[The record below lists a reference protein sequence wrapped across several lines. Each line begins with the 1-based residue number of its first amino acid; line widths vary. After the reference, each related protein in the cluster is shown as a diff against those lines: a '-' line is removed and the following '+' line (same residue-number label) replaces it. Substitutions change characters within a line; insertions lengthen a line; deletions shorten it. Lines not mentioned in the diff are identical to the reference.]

1 MTDETMTEVV
11 HQTFDP
17 AGRPVGPPPLSTTAA
32 ITTIGHIGWLGWV
45 WLTVAVLYGVAM
57 IPISIFGDLDG
68 NSPWQDAVGGWQQW
82 LFYGAGITTVP
93 TFAKMLITNGVTRA
107 QVSRSSII
115 AMVILGV
122 LGGIFVAGGLAVEGL
137 IYDVNDWSRELRG
150 GSTEPG
156 FATIVGIGAD
166 SVLVLCAYFV
176 AGWLSVAGF
185 YRLGW
190 VVGALFVP
198 VAMVPAAFSELVL
211 RVDVGTRID
220 VLDGVAP
227 NLPAAVWSL
236 LTVAV
241 IAVATLGATWMTSE
255 IELDN

>member
-1 MTDETMTEVV
+1 MSNETMTDVA
-11 HQTFDP
+11 HQTYEP

-32 ITTIGHIGWLGWV
+32 ITTIGHLGWLGWM
-45 WLTVAVLYGVAM
+45 WLTLALLYGAAM

-68 NSPWQDAVGGWQQW
+68 NSIWQDAVAGWQQW
-82 LFYGAGITTVP
+82 VLYGAGISTVP

-107 QVSRSSII
+107 QVSKSSII
-115 AMVILGV
+115 AMVALGV
-122 LGGIFVAGGLAVEGL
+122 LGGLFIAGGLAVEGL

-150 GSTEPG
+150 GSTAPG

-166 SVLVLCAYFV
+166 SVLVLCAFFV
-176 AGWLSVAGF
+176 AGWLTIVGF
-185 YRLGW
+185 YRFGW
-190 VVGALFVP
+190 VLGALFVP

-220 VLDGVAP
+220 VLDDVAP
-227 NLPAAVWSL
+227 DLPAAVWSL

-241 IAVATLGATWMTSE
+241 IAVAALGATWMTSE